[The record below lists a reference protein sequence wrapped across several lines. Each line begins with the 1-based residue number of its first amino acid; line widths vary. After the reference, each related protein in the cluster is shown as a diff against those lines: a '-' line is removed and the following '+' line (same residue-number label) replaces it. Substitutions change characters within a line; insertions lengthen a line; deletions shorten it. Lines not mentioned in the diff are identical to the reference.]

1 MQTNLN
7 TSHDD
12 DRPVAAENESRRDVP
27 LLKFTS
33 PKHAPPGYIITPQHI
48 SATSLIQFA
57 KKKWTIYLNSLVFLL
72 IGLLVGKQH
81 GVDDV
86 AYFLMA
92 CLAVIPMSKVS

>member
-1 MQTNLN
+1 M
-7 TSHDD
+7 
-12 DRPVAAENESRRDVP
+12 
-27 LLKFTS
+27 
-33 PKHAPPGYIITPQHI
+33 
-48 SATSLIQFA
+48 